1 MLPDSQQV
9 FNWRKASY
17 SATNGECV
25 EIAVVDGRI
34 AVRDSKAINGT
45 ILHYEG
51 SDWCRFIE
59 RAKRADYSYQSYS
72 P

>member
-1 MLPDSQQV
+1 MFPDSQQV
-9 FNWRKASY
+9 FNWRKSSR

-34 AVRDSKAINGT
+34 AVRDSKAINGAM
-45 ILHYEG
+45 LRYEA
-51 SDWCRFIE
+51 SEWRMFVE
-59 RAKRADYSYQSYS
+59 RAKRAEYSIKGYS

>member
-1 MLPDSQQV
+1 MFPDGQQV
-9 FNWRKASY
+9 FNWRKASH

-45 ILHYEG
+45 MLRYET

-59 RAKRADYSYQSYS
+59 RAKRADYSFKSYS